1 VSKNRNVK
9 KSARREPLITELLL
23 MPDGR
28 ILVHNLTSTF
38 AELLNRLDPED
49 QQIISRILRRPP
61 SS

>member
-1 VSKNRNVK
+1 MSKNRNVK